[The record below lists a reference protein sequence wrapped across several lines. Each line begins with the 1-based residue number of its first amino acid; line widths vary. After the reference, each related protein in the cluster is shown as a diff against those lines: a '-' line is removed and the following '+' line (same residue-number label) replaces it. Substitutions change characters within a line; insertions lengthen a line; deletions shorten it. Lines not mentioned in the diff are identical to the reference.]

1 MYLKD
6 LQSPTVELQ
15 QRKHQLLERGYSK
28 QIIYSQMGKV
38 KFGQR
43 LKVGYKQAGT
53 GVPFV
58 ITCHP
63 KLKKMK
69 YLPRTP
75 IVSG

>member
-1 MYLKD
+1 MID
-6 LQSPTVELQ
+6 
-15 QRKHQLLERGYSK
+15 
-28 QIIYSQMGKV
+28 SQMEKV

-43 LKVGYKQAGT
+43 LKAGSKQPGF

-63 KLKKMK
+63 KLKKMEK
-69 YLPRTP
+69 ARTP